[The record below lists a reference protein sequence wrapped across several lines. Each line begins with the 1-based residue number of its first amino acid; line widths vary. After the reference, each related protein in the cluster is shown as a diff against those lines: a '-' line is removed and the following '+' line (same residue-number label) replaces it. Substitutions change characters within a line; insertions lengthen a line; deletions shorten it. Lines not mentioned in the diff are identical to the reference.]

1 MKTQLPEIKIAS
13 YATEAKLSR
22 KAGVPQ
28 PTLNLI
34 LRGKRRANPL
44 HARQLARA
52 CEKMGIPMSLYDWLY
67 PEDSESSLI
76 SRGNNRGDNIS
87 SAN

>member
-76 SRGNNRGDNIS
+76 SREKKDANNTASVN
-87 SAN
+87 